1 MCKNPVSFRTGNLR
15 FHERKFAL
23 PREKIYAPTGK
34 KKRSR
39 GGAVKGSEND
49 GKPIM
54 ALKVKAKEQLFNIGM
69 WTFFFSKFAIRYE
82 TKERKGT
89 GC

>member
-1 MCKNPVSFRTGNLR
+1 
-15 FHERKFAL
+15 
-23 PREKIYAPTGK
+23 
-34 KKRSR
+34 
-39 GGAVKGSEND
+39 
-49 GKPIM
+49 M